1 MRVAR
6 FIFGLLFAVGLFA
19 APSVVSVA
27 FAQDDESAPKAS
39 ATFDETLLDIPEG
52 ETGRFYVERA
62 DAIRK
67 AFVAF
72 LNAEGTTPEEANKLL
87 STIQESFDKLV
98 KKIAFADDVDPSV
111 AELYF
116 REYTAG
122 LARSENVDELK
133 EILKSERGKDKVVPD
148 RVGWVRYLIVSV
160 MFEQAAEK
168 GTVDLKDAIKELDA
182 AVAEDDFVALRVEEF
197 VQMISDLDEDE
208 GAAFFERTIQ
218 SFRASDSDARK
229 HVVNCLSIRRAGE
242 KGKDELKDAI
252 KNLDA
257 AVAENDYFAQRVGEY
272 AKLISMYD
280 KGESSAFLK
289 RTFQAFQASESDVRK
304 KIAEELAPQFRFAD
318 LVGNEMIFEGVYDD
332 GSEIDWKSYRGKV
345 VLVDF
350 WATWCGPCVAEIP
363 NVLELYKKYH
373 DAGFDVVGYSLD
385 DDLDA
390 LEKFEKERNLPW
402 RTGVRKLSLEA
413 NQKDGKTFTDIAK
426 YYGINAIPTM
436 VLVDK
441 DGKVLD
447 TNARGEHLKELLEKA
462 FPDVE

>member
-1 MRVAR
+1 MSVAR
-6 FIFGLLFAVGLFA
+6 VVFGLLLAVGVYA

-27 FAQDDESAPKAS
+27 SAQDAEPAPKAS
-39 ATFDETLLDIPEG
+39 ATFDESLLEIPEG
-52 ETGRFYVERA
+52 ETGIFYVERA

-72 LNAEGTTPEEANKLL
+72 INAEGTTPEETSKLL

-98 KKIAFADDVDPSV
+98 KKIAFAGDVDPSV
-111 AELYF
+111 AEPYF
-116 REYTAG
+116 KEYTYEIAH
-122 LARSENVDELK
+122 SNDVDKLK
-133 EILKSERGKDKVVPD
+133 EFLKSEQSKEKVVPD
-148 RVGWVRYLIVSV
+148 RVGWLRYLIIIVS
-160 MFEQAAEK
+160 FEQAAQK
-168 GTVDLKDAIKELDA
+168 GADELKDAIKELEN
-182 AVAEDDFVALRVEEF
+182 AVAEDDFVAERYEEF
-197 VQMISDLDEDE
+197 VQMISSIDEDE
-208 GAAFFERTIQ
+208 GKAFFERTIQ
-218 SFRASDSDARK
+218 AFQASDSDLREYLACRA
-229 HVVNCLSIRRAGE
+229 LIDQAGE
-242 KGKDELKDAI
+242 KGIDELKVAI
-252 KNLDA
+252 ENLEVA
-257 AVAENDYFAQRVGEY
+257 AEKNDYLARRVDTC
-272 AKLISMYD
+272 AKIISQYD
-280 KGESSAFLK
+280 QDESVAFLK
-289 RTFQAFQASESDVRK
+289 RALQAFQASENDVRK
-304 KIAEELAPQFRFAD
+304 RIAEELAPQFRFAD

-332 GSEIDWKSYRGKV
+332 GEEIDWKSYRGKV

-350 WATWCGPCVAEIP
+350 WATWCGPCVDEIS

-385 DDLDA
+385 EDLDA

-413 NQKDGKTFTDIAK
+413 NQKDGKTFADIAK

-436 VLVDK
+436 ILVDK